1 VRLAFEND
9 QIVDKTFKGVREDLA
24 GKSRR
29 YDGEILNADG
39 YRSSFHRN
47 LSIVTDRPQI

>member
-39 YRSSFHRN
+39 YRSSFLGLQTLDVH
-47 LSIVTDRPQI
+47 VAV